1 MFRFKVLTFCF
12 NMRKKYI
19 LFGLS
24 LFAGAYI
31 YEVLMN
37 LWDNVPFPE
46 ALFTFRWGRIIFI
59 GLFGVIVARFL
70 PSRSS

>member
-1 MFRFKVLTFCF
+1 
-12 NMRKKYI
+12 MRKNYI

-46 ALFTFRWGRIIFI
+46 ALIAFRWGRIIFI
-59 GLFGVIVARFL
+59 GLFGAVVARFL